1 MNNPKALRES
11 VTGAA
16 SDASAGIGGSV
27 WIGGL
32 LVETTADAL
41 VDTLVVGVASALACV
56 LAVDGVG
63 VTMLLCE
70 ADGVLDGVGVAGR
83 TVDVADTEDAEV
95 GIALGER
102 VGVGV
107 AEVDGFGSELGMGAA
122 ATGVAQ
128 PTSG

>member
-27 WIGGL
+27 WVGGL
-32 LVETTADAL
+32 LVETAADAL
-41 VDTLVVGVASALACV
+41 VDTLGVGVASALACV
-56 LAVDGVG
+56 LGAEGVG
-63 VTMLLCE
+63 VTRCG
-70 ADGVLDGVGVAGR
+70 ADELLDGVGVVGR

-107 AEVDGFGSELGMGAA
+107 AELDGFGSELGAGAG

>member
-27 WIGGL
+27 WVGGL
-32 LVETTADAL
+32 LEETTADAL
-41 VDTLVVGVASALACV
+41 VDTLVVGVGLALACV
-56 LAVDGVG
+56 LAVEGVG
-63 VTMLLCE
+63 VTRCD

-83 TVDVADTEDAEV
+83 TADTEDAEV
-95 GIALGER
+95 GIALAER

>member
-1 MNNPKALRES
+1 MNNPNALRES

-27 WIGGL
+27 WAGGL

-41 VDTLVVGVASALACV
+41 VDTLGVGVASALACV
-56 LAVDGVG
+56 LAVVGVG
-63 VTMLLCE
+63 VTGCD
-70 ADGVLDGVGVAGR
+70 ADELLDGVGVAGR
-83 TVDVADTEDAEV
+83 TVDVADTEDADV

-107 AEVDGFGSELGMGAA
+107 VEVDGFGSELGIGAA